1 VDSVFCGGH
10 MMQCQLSDVLQYLT
24 GPSSPV
30 RVLQIEVVES
40 EKYGVGTTQ
49 INPWVKPV
57 ELKWPSCQSD
67 ADQLTSLDMPLSLVS
82 TLQDSLPPHVQLA
95 TVSYLLAIIK
105 ESSAARE
112 QLVGAGGLP
121 LVFGSQTSKQVRIL
135 AADVEQACKQSLQ
148 EMQHG
153 ATCAD
158 WTDWASSYEV
168 WVCSGGACQAKV
180 HLCGVGRM
188 SSAFDL
194 NGWNLTG
201 GRIWAGSLFLL
212 RWAASCLSG
221 SGLQLGQG
229 PVLEVGSGIGLV
241 GIALAQLGY
250 KVVLSDREPVLLDNL
265 RESIKFNKVQDRCR
279 VLELDW
285 AAVRAKS
292 RLLRAQH
299 FSLVI
304 GADLVYEGREQAQL
318 LAEVLKHALPFGGTA
333 LFTNAQFHRRG
344 PILLGEVLRDAGYE
358 VEEGVLPCNGAIQH
372 LVCGQHE
379 PRQEYTMYKVRVP
392 QCE

>member
-1 VDSVFCGGH
+1 VFCGGP
-10 MMQCQLSDVLQYLT
+10 MTQGQLSDVLQYLK
-24 GPSSPV
+24 GASSPV
-30 RVLQIEVVES
+30 RVLQIEVLES

-49 INPWVKPV
+49 INPWIKPV
-57 ELKWPSCQSD
+57 ELKWPSCPSD

-95 TVSYLLAIIK
+95 TVSYLLAIIR
-105 ESSAARE
+105 ESSVARK
-112 QLVGAGGLP
+112 QLAGAGRFP

-148 EMQHG
+148 EVQHG

-168 WVCSGGACQAKV
+168 WVCSGGACPAKV
-180 HLCGVGRM
+180 RLCGVGRM
-188 SSAFDL
+188 SSAFDF

-201 GRIWAGSLFLL
+201 GRIWAGSVLLL

-229 PVLEVGSGIGLV
+229 PALELGSGIGLA
-241 GIALAQLGY
+241 GIALAKLGH
-250 KVVLSDREPVLLDNL
+250 KVVLSDREPVLLDSL
-265 RESIKFNKVQDRCR
+265 REHVKLNEVQDRCR

-333 LFTNAQFHRRG
+333 LFTNARFHRRG
-344 PILLGEVLRDAGYE
+344 PLLLGEVLREAGYE
-358 VEEGVLPCNGAIQH
+358 VEEGVLPCSGAMQH
-372 LVCGQHE
+372 LFCGQHE
-379 PRQEYTMYKVRVP
+379 PSQEYMMCKVRVP
-392 QCE
+392 HRE